1 MRRVVY
7 IDPETGKRLV
17 FLTNEFDLPA
27 ETIAALYRSRW
38 RVELFFKWV
47 KQNLRIKAFFGTSA
61 NAVKSQIW
69 ISITMY
75 VLAAI
80 MKKRMNLESPLSKIL
95 LIFRVRSFERTC
107 LQETLYEND
116 AQKTEVDS
124 CKALPLLDF

>member
-69 ISITMY
+69 ISIAMY

-80 MKKRMNLESPLSKIL
+80 IKKRMNLEAPLSKIL
-95 LIFRVRSFERTC
+95 
-107 LQETLYEND
+107 
-116 AQKTEVDS
+116 
-124 CKALPLLDF
+124 